1 MRHRSARRQR
11 QLSPSPPSSGHW
23 ERAHWERSRGGL
35 AVRATAAGG
44 HRCAGGS
51 YVVFDEAHCVL
62 QQSMAGFARSGSS
75 ATRTSAACVGSWSS
89 RSGSRA
95 ASAAAPPPAGIAS
108 TSADEPALARVRR
121 PVVASAATVAPPR
134 SASSCARTE
143 QPFKLF
149 WSPPRF
155 THQSHHCSLSPGAAT
170 QQVQQH
176 RRLPT
181 RAGVFS
187 AGWAAAPPGTR
198 RTSHSGAPSAME
210 RARQPRPPPQPHR
223 QPHRPPLSPS
233 TERST
238 KCAYAGRTSSPTR

>member
-1 MRHRSARRQR
+1 MSSLTRIARR
-11 QLSPSPPSSGHW
+11 
-23 ERAHWERSRGGL
+23 
-35 AVRATAAGG
+35 
-44 HRCAGGS
+44 
-51 YVVFDEAHCVL
+51 
-62 QQSMAGFARSGSS
+62 GSS

-95 ASAAAPPPAGIAS
+95 SSAAAPPPAGVAS

-121 PVVASAATVAPPR
+121 STVASAATVAPPR

-181 RAGVFS
+181 MLVEFQQVELQLLQAPGAPLTRERRRRA
-187 AGWAAAPPGTR
+187 AGSRESAAAAAATPT
-198 RTSHSGAPSAME
+198 
-210 RARQPRPPPQPHR
+210 
-223 QPHRPPLSPS
+223 
-233 TERST
+233 
-238 KCAYAGRTSSPTR
+238 TSSATSSSSESLH